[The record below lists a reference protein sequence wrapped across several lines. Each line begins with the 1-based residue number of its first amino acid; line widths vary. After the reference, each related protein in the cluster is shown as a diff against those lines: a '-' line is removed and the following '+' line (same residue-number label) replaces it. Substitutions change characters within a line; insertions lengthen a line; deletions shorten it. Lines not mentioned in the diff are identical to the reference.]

1 MSLGKRRRQWVT
13 VKGTK
18 RDAERRLAELLHQ
31 LDSGTFVKPSRVTL
45 ADYLRRWL
53 ADYAKP
59 SVTPRT
65 HERYVSIAERHL
77 IPALGAIP
85 LPQLRPEHLQRHY
98 TAKLADGLSP
108 RTVKYHHVV
117 LNVALQTALKW
128 GLVARNVADAVDPP
142 RGGRTDMQT
151 WNEYEMGTFLEAA
164 KATPY
169 YCLFYLSLYTGARR
183 SELLALRWGD
193 VDFLL
198 GQVHISRGL
207 HHLQDGTYV
216 FLQPKSARSRR
227 TIALPP
233 SAIGVLREYHALQ
246 VSLGMPMDGDAL
258 LFCQVD
264 GSPLRPN
271 TVSRTRT
278 ILAER
283 CGVKRIRFHD
293 ARHNHAS
300 LMLKQGIHPK
310 IVQERL
316 GHSTIAVTLD
326 TYSHIAPGLQDA
338 AARQFDEAV
347 SAGASGH
354 SAESL
359 GSKWVAKLA

>member
-1 MSLGKRRRQWVT
+1 M
-13 VKGTK
+13 
-18 RDAERRLAELLHQ
+18 
-31 LDSGTFVKPSRVTL
+31 
-45 ADYLRRWL
+45 LR
-53 ADYAKP
+53 
-59 SVTPRT
+59 
-65 HERYVSIAERHL
+65 
-77 IPALGAIP
+77 
-85 LPQLRPEHLQRHY
+85 
-98 TAKLADGLSP
+98 
-108 RTVKYHHVV
+108 
-117 LNVALQTALKW
+117 VALQTALKW

-164 KATPY
+164 KGTPY

-183 SELLALRWGD
+183 SELLALRWGN

-216 FLQPKSARSRR
+216 FLQPKSAKSRR

-233 SAIGVLREYHALQ
+233 SAIGVLREHHALQ

-271 TVSRTRT
+271 TVSRAWT

-283 CGVKRIRFHD
+283 CGVKRIRFD
-293 ARHNHAS
+293 VEA
-300 LMLKQGIHPK
+300 
-310 IVQERL
+310 
-316 GHSTIAVTLD
+316 GHTPEDRPGTPGALD
-326 TYSHIAPGLQDA
+326 HSSH
-338 AARQFDEAV
+338 
-347 SAGASGH
+347 SGH
-354 SAESL
+354 LFTHCPGPSGCRCPAIRRGRPSRCR
-359 GSKWVAKLA
+359 